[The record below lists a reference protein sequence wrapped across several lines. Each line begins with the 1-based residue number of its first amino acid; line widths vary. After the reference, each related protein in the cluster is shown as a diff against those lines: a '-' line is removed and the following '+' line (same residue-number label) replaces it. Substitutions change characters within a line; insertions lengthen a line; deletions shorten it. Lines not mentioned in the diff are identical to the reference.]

1 MNATVSMCH
10 KYVCDIVITCKIP
23 EKITANYNSFEEMNA
38 IKGL

>member
-10 KYVCDIVITCKIP
+10 KYVCDIVITSKIP